1 LSFTGLDAET
11 LLLLL
16 DRNGLCCSA
25 GSACTS
31 GSIHPSHVLKAMG
44 MSDDRAR
51 SSLRFS
57 FSRFNTMV
65 EVERG
70 ISMVAAAVDKVRAG

>member
-1 LSFTGLDAET
+1 VDAET

-16 DRNGLCCSA
+16 DQNGLCCSA

-57 FSRFNTMV
+57 FSRFNTMA

-70 ISMVAAAVDKVRAG
+70 VSMVVGAVDKVRGG